1 MKICT
6 SRGVPGWLGLAAIVL
21 SLAGCGDG
29 SSEPVADAIYT
40 NAKVLTVDAGNAVQ
54 QGFAVKDGKFLAIG
68 SADVLAKHLGP
79 ATRVVDMGGR
89 AIVPGLSDGHLHGAG
104 GGPGIDLS
112 RTRRIED
119 VLAAVREAVA
129 SHAPGELLQSNS
141 DWHEAQLKE
150 VRLPTRAELDA
161 AAPNNPLVLHRGG
174 LTAMLNSAALAK
186 WNITAS
192 TASPDGGII
201 QKDSN
206 GQLTGV
212 LINNAR
218 SLMTLPAPPKFDT
231 AALDEM
237 QHKLN
242 ALGLTS
248 VRVPG
253 MFTGTDVPS
262 AYAVIRQLQA
272 AGKLSL
278 RFQLLLNAMAPVN
291 SAAQIKSIIASAQL
305 PPGSGDE
312 WVRIWGAKTSVD
324 GGFEGGYMSQP
335 YSEPY
340 GKGGTFFGLP
350 LVSGQAYQD
359 VVGELVRNKYR
370 VAVHVVGDAALD
382 QVLTAWE
389 SLDKASPGAVR
400 GWTIEHAF
408 VVRKEQLDRVRA
420 LGARLSVQAHLY
432 VAAPVLSKYWGHDR
446 AEHVTPVKT
455 FMDAGFQLVGGTDSA
470 NMPVNPF
477 WGMYHFITRDTI
489 TDGVYGQDE
498 RVGRADVLRMFTINY
513 ADLNGEADTKG
524 SIEKGKLADFVV
536 LSGDYLTVPEVDIQ
550 NLHAI
555 ATYVGGRQVYRD
567 AATSV
572 PAY

>member
-1 MKICT
+1 MKISW
-6 SRGVPGWLGLAAIVL
+6 SRGGPGWLGLAAIVL
-21 SLAGCGDG
+21 PLAGCGG
-29 SSEPVADAIYT
+29 SSEPAADTVYT
-40 NAKVLTVDAGNAVQ
+40 NAKVLTVDAANTVA
-54 QGFAVKDGKFLAIG
+54 QGFAVKDGKFLVIG
-68 SADVLAKHLGP
+68 SSTELSKHVGP
-79 ATRVVDMGGR
+79 VTRVVDMGGR
-89 AIVPGLSDGHLHGAG
+89 TIIPGLSDGHLHGAG

-112 RTRRIED
+112 RTRRIDD
-119 VLAAVREAVA
+119 VLAAIRGGVA
-129 SHAPGELLQSNS
+129 SHAPGELLQSNV

-161 AAPNNPLVLHRGG
+161 VAPNNPLVLHRGG

-186 WNITAS
+186 WNITES

-201 QKDSN
+201 QKDSS

-218 SLMTLPAPPKFDT
+218 SLMTLPAPPKFDA
-231 AALDEM
+231 AALEDM
-237 QHKLN
+237 QHRLN

-305 PPGSGDE
+305 PAGAGDE

-359 VVGELVRNKYR
+359 VAGELARNRYR

-408 VVRKEQLDRVRA
+408 VVRKEQLERVRA

-477 WGMYHFITRDTI
+477 WAMYHFITRDTI
-489 TDGVYGQDE
+489 TDGVYGPDE

-550 NLHAI
+550 NLQAI

-567 AATSV
+567 TGTSV
-572 PAY
+572 PAF